1 MEVGTVSTPEVSA
14 LAALLDRGP
23 AITKAKM
30 TLELVCDAHPGR
42 AQRVEML
49 AFEPIVDGA
58 TLHRQF
64 GVLTRE
70 QGGARYPSEVRP
82 GDERMFDSA
91 ARGAFQFECRRHPT
105 GKRPN
110 VPVRGER
117 LRELV
122 YLLRESIGDGRHV
135 VIALSQLPVLLLQAA
150 EQFD

>member
-1 MEVGTVSTPEVSA
+1 MSTSDVSA

-23 AITKAKM
+23 AITQAKM
-30 TLELVCDAHPGR
+30 TLELVCDAHAPR
-42 AQRVEML
+42 ALRVEQL
-49 AFEPIVDGA
+49 AFEPVVDGA

-64 GVLTRE
+64 GVLTGE
-70 QGGARYPSEVRP
+70 QGARYPSEVRP
-82 GDERMFDSA
+82 GDERVFDSA
-91 ARGAFQFECRRHPT
+91 VRGAFQFECRRCPT
-105 GKRPN
+105 GERPN

-135 VIALSQLPVLLLQAA
+135 VITLSQLPVLLLLAA